1 MFLGLVFGGS
11 FLGGHESHFFQTQC
25 IEKYSLY
32 FIFDGDRIEDLDTL
46 MNDEELDLDDDFGID
61 VKEKI
66 L

>member
-1 MFLGLVFGGS
+1 MN
-11 FLGGHESHFFQTQC
+11 HIFFQTQC